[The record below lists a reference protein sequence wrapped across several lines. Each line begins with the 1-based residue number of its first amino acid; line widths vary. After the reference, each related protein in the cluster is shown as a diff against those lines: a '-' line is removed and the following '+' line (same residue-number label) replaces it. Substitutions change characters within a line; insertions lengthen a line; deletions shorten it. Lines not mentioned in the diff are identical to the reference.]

1 MKNILVI
8 TGLLICFLASGQNA
22 KEEYNYSKRIS
33 MGCKMVV
40 KDNAFGILDKEGE
53 LILPLEYEDIDFFSN
68 GYVIVRKN
76 KKNGLFSLSDK
87 KIIIPI
93 EYGDIEKLKKGKKG
107 FRAYGRNYQVKEFS
121 FEGKILKEY
130 FSKCKYHNT

>member
-8 TGLLICFLASGQNA
+8 IGLLICFLASGQNA

-76 KKNGLFSLSDK
+76 KKNAGIGCYSSAWEKFWYRFS
-87 KIIIPI
+87 
-93 EYGDIEKLKKGKKG
+93 
-107 FRAYGRNYQVKEFS
+107 
-121 FEGKILKEY
+121 KIL
-130 FSKCKYHNT
+130 